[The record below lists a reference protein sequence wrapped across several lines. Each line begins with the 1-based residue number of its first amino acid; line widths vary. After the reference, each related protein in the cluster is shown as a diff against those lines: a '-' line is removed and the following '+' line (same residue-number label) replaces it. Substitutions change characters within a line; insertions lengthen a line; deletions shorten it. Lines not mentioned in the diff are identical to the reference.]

1 MNDDIDHAGAERLA
15 ALLQILSAAAA
26 DDDEPVP
33 IDTLDGYMTALICGP
48 VVLSPLAAMD
58 GLFGDDWPAA
68 LDAQDALEEFNAV
81 LHARWNEIA
90 DSLDPES
97 LAANPEAMLLTPLIT
112 EFDEATKADLLS
124 QGVLKAD
131 QLDELPP
138 PGLMWV
144 EGFMQAVEDHS
155 DAWYSHDSDSEAG
168 QMLDAMLMAI
178 AAVALPAGEQ
188 RETYIAESYEADAL
202 DAGVDQNVLLDDAL
216 FSAQDLRLFWLQP
229 PMGQL
234 LS

>member
-15 ALLQILSAAAA
+15 ALLQILAAAA
-26 DDDEPVP
+26 DADDEPVL

-48 VVLSPLAAMD
+48 VVLSPLSAMD
-58 GLFGDDWPAA
+58 GLFGENWPNA
-68 LDAQDALEEFNAV
+68 LDAQELLEEFNAL

-90 DSLDPES
+90 DSLDPDA
-97 LAANPEAMLLTPLIT
+97 LASHPEAMLLTPLIT

-124 QGVLKAD
+124 QGVLNTE

-138 PGLMWV
+138 AGLMWV
-144 EGFMQAVEDHS
+144 EGFMQAVEDYRE
-155 DAWYSHDSDSEAG
+155 AWYAYADDSEAG
-168 QMLDAMLMAI
+168 QMLDAMLMSI
-178 AAVALPAGEQ
+178 AAVALPPGEQ
-188 RETYIAESYEADAL
+188 RQTYIAESYETDAL

-216 FSAQDLRLFWLQP
+216 FSAQDLRLFWIQP
-229 PMGQL
+229 SSGQL